1 MNRLAD
7 PAATPAASLS
17 GRAWVGEAPLFAPV
31 DLVLERGRWTCLL
44 GPSGVGKSTILRLIA
59 GLDTGVRFDGKVHR
73 DQPVAL
79 MAQDPGLIPWLDVTG
94 NVTLGARLRGTLPI
108 SFMAKYPGGR
118 PSGPGK
124 GTDGRGAAPPA
135 DSAAR
140 ADALIRAVGLSD
152 RADHRPDRLS
162 GGQRQRVAL
171 ARTLFEDR
179 PLVLLDEPFSALDA
193 RTRAQ
198 MQELSAG
205 LLAGRSVLLVT
216 HDPAE
221 AARLGDRILL
231 LREQG
236 LSECPAPPPRRQGHA
251 RPYDALEVLAMQA
264 DLMRRMMA

>member
-1 MNRLAD
+1 MT
-7 PAATPAASLS
+7 AAAALVR

-31 DLVLERGRWTCLL
+31 DLRLEGAGWTCLL

-59 GLDTGVRFDGKVHR
+59 GLETGARFEGEATR
-73 DQPVAL
+73 DKPVAL

-94 NVTLGARLRGTLPI
+94 NVTLGARLRGTLRQGDEP
-108 SFMAKYPGGR
+108 
-118 PSGPGK
+118 
-124 GTDGRGAAPPA
+124 
-135 DSAAR
+135 AAR
-140 ADALIRAVGLSD
+140 AAALIEAVGLTD
-152 RADHRPDRLS
+152 RAHHLPANLS

-198 MQELSAG
+198 MQDLAAR
-205 LLAGRSVLLVT
+205 LLEGRTVLLVT

-231 LREQG
+231 LRETG
-236 LSECPAPPPRRQGHA
+236 LTEWPVPTLRPKGAA
-251 RPYDALEVLAMQA
+251 RPYDAPEVLQLQA
-264 DLMRRMMA
+264 RLMRGMMA